1 MSVFLSPSFGIGWQ
15 GFTVGGLPLNGGLL
29 YTYIAGGT
37 TPQAT
42 YTTYLGNTQNS
53 NPIQLGVD
61 GRPPNE
67 VWLTHGVS
75 YRFDLKDSLGN
86 LIPLTVKVG
95 DIVSYYEHATT
106 TVDIGG
112 VDHILIKEGDIELI
126 D

>member
-75 YRFDLKDSLGN
+75 
-86 LIPLTVKVG
+86 
-95 DIVSYYEHATT
+95 
-106 TVDIGG
+106 
-112 VDHILIKEGDIELI
+112 
-126 D
+126 